1 MTSLRVS
8 DRKDC
13 HLRLDLNKTSNIYS
27 SKLPIRKSSCWTDNV
42 VDVILVNL
50 FLIRVGTDIYYEEY
64 LQFLIV
70 NERARVQ
77 LIYLFTKISYELV
90 SVRCINWSIC

>member
-1 MTSLRVS
+1 M
-8 DRKDC
+8 
-13 HLRLDLNKTSNIYS
+13 
-27 SKLPIRKSSCWTDNV
+27 RKSSCWTDNV

-77 LIYLFTKISYELV
+77 LICLFTKISYELV